1 MKKIEPQINAD
12 ERRFVKRRICVY
24 PRSSAVDIYSLCIKI
39 IITLILLVSTAHAI
53 EYSAN
58 VIASGAVLS
67 VEIDCP
73 SEVQE
78 KSEFTVN
85 ATITNGA
92 ENATDVIA
100 ELFAPKK
107 AFSYS
112 QPKKRIGEMAGNTQ
126 TVVSWNVKAKRPG
139 IYNITVAAAGK
150 ADATGEELS
159 AQDQETIVV
168 SNNNRNLIDII
179 RSFIFGIHF

>member
-1 MKKIEPQINAD
+1 MKKI
-12 ERRFVKRRICVY
+12 
-24 PRSSAVDIYSLCIKI
+24 I
-39 IITLILLVSTAHAI
+39 IALILLVSTAYGI

-58 VIASGAVLS
+58 VIAPGAVLS

-73 SEVQE
+73 SEVKEESQ
-78 KSEFTVN
+78 FTVN

-100 ELFAPKK
+100 ELIAPRK

-126 TVVSWNVKAKRPG
+126 TTVSWNIKAKRPG
-139 IYNITVAAAGK
+139 TYNITVAAAGK
-150 ADATGEELS
+150 AEKKGEELS

-168 SNNNRNLIDII
+168 SNRHRRLIDTI
-179 RSFIFGIHF
+179 RSFIFRINF